1 MASKTSKFKW
11 GVPVSI
17 PVPPYGD
24 GDIPPWS
31 DLKFNPLGIY
41 NLCHHIGV
49 LAGYF
54 VGSCIWEFNHV
65 EGTNSPGAPALPE
78 CVKADIYLPPVFVSK
93 HPEAHPAIAQ
103 IVQTFIE
110 EKSRIYYMP
119 TCLFASFSCPPYGS
133 LTQSVSSDHSHNDKF
148 PVSPHA
154 EPAMSQDSDIMDDSE
169 PLSQTTLDFTNS
181 LEEIAKLKAELKGAG
196 HREDSLIPQ
205 IHTLSAA
212 YRKRM
217 QKLLMFRSN

>member
-1 MASKTSKFKW
+1 MAGRFLSLYMSTEIK
-11 GVPVSI
+11 
-17 PVPPYGD
+17 
-24 GDIPPWS
+24 
-31 DLKFNPLGIY
+31 DLLHAHLS
-41 NLCHHIGV
+41 LCQFQV
-49 LAGYF
+49 LLHYQF
-54 VGSCIWEFNHV
+54 C
-65 EGTNSPGAPALPE
+65 
-78 CVKADIYLPPVFVSK
+78 
-93 HPEAHPAIAQ
+93 
-103 IVQTFIE
+103 
-110 EKSRIYYMP
+110 
-119 TCLFASFSCPPYGS
+119 SCPPYGS